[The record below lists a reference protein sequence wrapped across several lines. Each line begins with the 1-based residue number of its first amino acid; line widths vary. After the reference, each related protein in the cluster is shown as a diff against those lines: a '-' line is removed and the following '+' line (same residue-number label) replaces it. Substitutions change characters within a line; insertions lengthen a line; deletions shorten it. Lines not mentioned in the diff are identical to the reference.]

1 MTYRWD
7 RLASGT
13 AAGSVLVLIGHGHK
27 VTVSSGPTP
36 SLNGAALAE
45 LARNLPPR
53 QARQCRRAR
62 RRLLRGQLA
71 ETRRANAKSRRWP
84 APDTPP

>member
-1 MTYRWD
+1 MTRRWD
-7 RLASGT
+7 RPATVTAS
-13 AAGSVLVLIGHGHK
+13 GSVLVLLGDGRK
-27 VTVSSGPTP
+27 VTVGSGPAH
-36 SLNGAALAE
+36 SMNGAE
-45 LARNLPPR
+45 LARSLPPR

-71 ETRRANAKSRRWP
+71 ETRRANSRRRP